1 MNKGISKA
9 SHKISQMWK
18 RQDLEAPAL
27 AKSQTGRY
35 KFHLQ
40 GNSKDKRL
48 LKRKLDRAQGLRVF
62 GRQVWIRLTD
72 CS

>member
-18 RQDLEAPAL
+18 QQDLGAPAL
-27 AKSQTGRY
+27 AKSQTGRH
-35 KFHLQ
+35 KFYLQ

-48 LKRKLDRAQGLRVF
+48 LKRKLDRAQGFRVF